1 MIKNH
6 SGNFQNITTRGII
19 DMVELYLLEQ
29 LIEVQKCGTLSAAAA
44 SLNITQSALS
54 RSMQKLE
61 DALGVKLFIRSK
73 NKLVLSPTGEYTV
86 TLALKYIEYGESL
99 IKQVQDFEKNNFRI
113 SYGACAPC
121 PDSDFRNLIKEKH
134 PEMAISSEL
143 APDDELIKGL
153 LSDKYLFVV
162 LHTQP
167 ADNVPEN
174 LFVKQYG
181 QEQLY
186 LNVPKSHHLS
196 KFNELTF
203 SMINGNNLL
212 LYYKTGFWEE
222 ICRLKMPDSHFL
234 MIRELD
240 ALGEIIGASSFP
252 SFNTDISIAN
262 NQVAPDQLTIPITD
276 EEASVT
282 YYFVCKANNKRNIM
296 DLGLLE

>member
-1 MIKNH
+1 MWDFIGGCH
-6 SGNFQNITTRGII
+6 SFKHHP
-19 DMVELYLLEQ
+19 V
-29 LIEVQKCGTLSAAAA
+29 C
-44 SLNITQSALS
+44 LS

-143 APDDELIKGL
+143 ASDDELIKGL

-167 ADNVPEN
+167 ADNVPES

-186 LNVPKSHHLS
+186 LNVPKNHHLS
-196 KFNELTF
+196 KFKELTF

-222 ICRLKMPDSHFL
+222 ICRRKMPDSHFL

-252 SFNTDISIAN
+252 SFNTDIGIAN

-276 EEASVT
+276 AEASVT
-282 YYFVCKANNKRNIM
+282 YYFVCKADNKRNIM
-296 DLGLLE
+296 NLGLLE